1 MDSCCTVD
9 SYIILIEPCYPP
21 IITRFTL
28 LSTPKRRSP
37 VRSTSLSP
45 LTKCFLYHSPAHCT
59 FFWSTHDLNI
69 QENCPVWAIP
79 WHHPH
84 YHLITIQPFCGPNT
98 LKPYRAFLNFSLPF
112 LTNSYLNPNLNLALP
127 MNSLA
132 RVLIKMNLLSFL
144 SQEMCSQLI
153 CLAHALF

>member
-1 MDSCCTVD
+1 M
-9 SYIILIEPCYPP
+9 
-21 IITRFTL
+21 
-28 LSTPKRRSP
+28 LSTNYYSSYPVIYTQASESSKINILVILDKMLPLSFPRSLYILL
-37 VRSTSLSP
+37 VYLRSKYTRKLPRLGHSLAPSA
-45 LTKCFLYHSPAHCT
+45 LSSSHNYT
-59 FFWSTHDLNI
+59 
-69 QENCPVWAIP
+69 
-79 WHHPH
+79 
-84 YHLITIQPFCGPNT
+84 TILRPNT

-132 RVLIKMNLLSFL
+132 RILIKMNLLSFL